1 LQQVGGSREKD
12 EARGSMMRSSVVDE
26 NEGVIFL
33 HPPSTPSTFSST
45 SALRS
50 TILSLVFF
58 SFFFFTTNN
67 KQVQMQNEAR
77 QGKYVSAFFRV
88 GFSRK
93 KKGLFFPSFAEF

>member
-58 SFFFFTTNN
+58 SSLQRTTS
-67 KQVQMQNEAR
+67 KYKCKMK
-77 QGKYVSAFFRV
+77 QGKGFFRV

-93 KKGLFFPSFAEF
+93 KKGLFSPSFAEF